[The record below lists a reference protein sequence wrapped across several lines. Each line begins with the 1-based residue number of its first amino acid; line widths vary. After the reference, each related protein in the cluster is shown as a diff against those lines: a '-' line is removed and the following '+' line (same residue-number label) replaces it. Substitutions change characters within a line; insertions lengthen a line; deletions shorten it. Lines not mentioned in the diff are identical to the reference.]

1 MALVHEWRAAGGRRE
16 TRRGAAHMRFYMV
29 VLQFM
34 ADEEVF
40 SPSSSGHTLK
50 IVFAAAFMFG
60 LVGLGLA
67 VAAAM
72 RNKLP
77 TFGGS
82 AKLRGREKA
91 VQTTEVLLDSELS
104 VILRFMRTYVEAN
117 EKYSNA
123 LDLAHRNL
131 HALAK
136 PEQVRAMVKFLVA
149 ENEKMRR
156 ESDDLRTNLDKS
168 RDQVEKLR
176 WNLAEAQELGLR
188 DPLTALSNRRA
199 FDINLAKEITEAQDN
214 RTQMCL
220 VMGDLD
226 RFKAIN
232 DAFGHHIGDEI
243 LKMFAKL
250 LSSNVKGRDT
260 VARFGGEEFAIIL
273 PETKLN
279 DARTLTENIRRQLE
293 AKELA
298 VNTSGQAIGQ
308 VTASFGVA
316 EMVPGDDATALVQR
330 ADARLYEAKCA
341 GRNRVMIDQPA
352 AA

>member
-1 MALVHEWRAAGGRRE
+1 L
-16 TRRGAAHMRFYMV
+16 
-29 VLQFM
+29 L
-34 ADEEVF
+34 
-40 SPSSSGHTLK
+40 
-50 IVFAAAFMFG
+50 
-60 LVGLGLA
+60 GLGIA
-67 VAAAM
+67 VAGAM
-72 RNKLP
+72 RGRLP
-77 TFGGS
+77 KVGKKGS
-82 AKLRGREKA
+82 LKAREKT

-136 PEQVRAMVKFLVA
+136 PEQVRAMVKFLVS

-156 ESDDLRTNLDKS
+156 ESEDLRGNLDRS
-168 RDQVEKLR
+168 REQIEKLR

-199 FDINLAKEITEAQDN
+199 FDINIAKEITEAQDN

-226 RFKAIN
+226 RFKNIN
-232 DAFGHHIGDEI
+232 DAFGHQIGDEI

-279 DARTLTENIRRQLE
+279 DAQTLTENIRRQLE

-316 EMVPGDDATALVQR
+316 EMLTGDDAAALVQR

-341 GRNRVMIDQPA
+341 GRNRVVIDRPA
-352 AA
+352 AAA

>member
-1 MALVHEWRAAGGRRE
+1 
-16 TRRGAAHMRFYMV
+16 MRFHAV
-29 VLQFM
+29 ILQFM
-34 ADEEVF
+34 PEHEVVTTA
-40 SPSSSGHTLK
+40 GGGQALK
-50 IVFAAAFMFG
+50 LIFAAAFVFG
-60 LVGLGLA
+60 LLGLGVA
-67 VAAAM
+67 VASTM
-72 RNKLP
+72 GGRLP
-77 TFGGS
+77 KFGKKGNI
-82 AKLRGREKA
+82 KKREKT
-91 VQTTEVLLDSELS
+91 VQTTEALLDSELS

-117 EKYSNA
+117 DKYSNA

-156 ESDDLRTNLDKS
+156 DSEDLRGNLDRS
-168 RDQVEKLR
+168 REQIEKLR

-199 FDINLAKEITEAQDN
+199 FDINIAKEITEAQDN

-226 RFKAIN
+226 RFKNIN
-232 DAFGHHIGDEI
+232 DAFGHQIGDEI

-273 PETKLN
+273 PETKLK
-279 DARTLTENIRRQLE
+279 DAQTLTENIRRQLE

-316 EMVPGDDATALVQR
+316 EMASGDDAAALVQR

-341 GRNRVMIDQPA
+341 GRNRVVIDQPA
-352 AA
+352 AAA